1 MSTGEMLDFFLS
13 FIHLKSGYPFCVGF
27 FVFLF
32 FTNERNSL
40 HRKPGGKEKTFCVD
54 FSFFFFFS
62 FFGRPPFRVQQHSL
76 ANFKK

>member
-62 FFGRPPFRVQQHSL
+62 FFFLFSFLWH
-76 ANFKK
+76 K